1 MFIFINGHVSLTSFT
16 ASRVSRYRYQ
26 CVSLNSKLP
35 EGSNNHCQHDCL
47 TIYKGLISKF
57 PSTFQRSV
65 WYCENNQS
73 KPIQLNIV
81 VKDQVIGWIQYLV
94 VFYYA
99 FSPVYIPTLRGFPWL
114 SISHFKHLCSNS
126 LWK

>member
-1 MFIFINGHVSLTSFT
+1 MFIYINGHVSLTSFT
-16 ASRVSRYRYQ
+16 SSIVSRYRYQ

-47 TIYKGLISKF
+47 TIYKGLISTF
-57 PSTFQRSV
+57 SSTFQRSV

-81 VKDQVIGWIQYLV
+81 VNRSTCGPGDWLDTIISCILLCLFPCIHTYSERIPV
-94 VFYYA
+94 VVNIA
-99 FSPVYIPTLRGFPWL
+99 LQTSVL
-114 SISHFKHLCSNS
+114 
-126 LWK
+126 